1 MRSISAALLGR
12 NYTTRMSYSFLFY
25 DLETFGSDPRRTR
38 IAQFAA
44 IRTDADLNEIDEP
57 IDFFVK
63 PADDLLP
70 SPIATLI
77 TGITPQQALRDG
89 VTEATAFARINDEMA
104 RPGTCSAGYNSI
116 RFDDEFVRFG
126 LYRNFHDAYERE
138 WKAGNSRWDL
148 LDALRLMHALRPD
161 GIKWRQREDGKGTSF
176 KLEHLAEDN
185 GLRQGMAHEALSDVR
200 ALIGI
205 ARLFRSHQPRLW
217 DYALKLRDKRFAA
230 SLMDPV
236 AMTPL
241 LHISQR
247 YPASRMC
254 AAAVIPLARHPQI
267 DSRMIV
273 FDLDGEPD
281 ALLELD
287 AGEIADRL
295 YVRQADL
302 PEGETR
308 IPLKEVHCNKCP
320 ALVAW
325 EHLRDADFERL
336 SIDAAAVMQRAERI
350 RAAGPALAEKMR
362 QVFARDRPRETVDAD
377 AALYDGFIG
386 DADKRLFASVRST
399 PPHLLAKQAFGFRD
413 PRMPELLFRYR
424 ARNWPDSLLPAEHT
438 RWNGYRRQRLEG
450 ETGMSELTFAQSR
463 EQIAE
468 LRALHADDG
477 AKQVLLDALE
487 AWGDDINASLA

>member
-1 MRSISAALLGR
+1 
-12 NYTTRMSYSFLFY
+12 MSDSFLFY

-44 IRTDADLNEIDEP
+44 IRTDAALNEIDEP
-57 IDFFVK
+57 ISFFVK

-77 TGITPQQALRDG
+77 TGITPQAALRDG
-89 VTEATAFARINDEMA
+89 VNEAAAFARINDEMA

-138 WKAGNSRWDL
+138 WKGGNSRWDL

-161 GIKWRQREDGKGTSF
+161 GITWRQREDGKGTSF
-176 KLEHLAEDN
+176 KLEHLAADN
-185 GLRQGMAHEALSDVR
+185 GLREGMAHEALSDVR

-205 ARLFRSHQPRLW
+205 ARLFRTHQPRLW
-217 DYALKLRDKRFAA
+217 DYALRLRDKRFAA
-230 SLMDPV
+230 SLMDPI

-241 LHISQR
+241 LHVSQR

-254 AAAVIPLARHPQI
+254 AAAVIPLVRHPQI
-267 DSRMIV
+267 DGRMIV
-273 FDLDGEPD
+273 FDLDSEPD
-281 ALLELD
+281 ALLDLD
-287 AGEIADRL
+287 ADGIADRL

-302 PEGETR
+302 PEGESR

-325 EHLRDADFERL
+325 EHLRAADFARL
-336 SIDAAAVMQRAERI
+336 SIDPATVLQRAERL
-350 RAAGPALAEKMR
+350 RAAGPALAEKIR
-362 QVFARDRPRETVDAD
+362 QVFARERPAAHVDPD

-386 DADKRLFASVRST
+386 DADKRLFASVRGT

-413 PRMPELLFRYR
+413 PRLPELLLRYR
-424 ARNWPDSLLPAEHT
+424 ARNWPETLLPAEHT
-438 RWNGYRRQRLEG
+438 RWNDYRRQRLESDSG
-450 ETGMSELTFAQSR
+450 LSELTFQQSR
-463 EQIAE
+463 EQIAQ
-468 LRALHADDG
+468 LRAAHADDG
-477 AKQVLLDALE
+477 SKQVLLDALD
-487 AWGDDINASLA
+487 AWSQQVEASLA